1 MRRGPTMSRAKHT
14 IFLNLSLA
22 LALAFPAAAVAQQN
36 PTPCSSSAQCP
47 DGTTCQTGFLGL
59 KYCLFEFCNSDA
71 GCSRPGALCTNGI
84 CRLPGG
90 GGGGGGAGL
99 GQSGPGGRCGPQR
112 LGGGVIKS
120 IGCKAGLQ
128 CRFGFCEQLR

>member
-1 MRRGPTMSRAKHT
+1 MRRGPIMSATKRA
-14 IFLNLSLA
+14 IFLSLSLA
-22 LALAFPAAAVAQQN
+22 LAMAVPAAAVAQQN
-36 PTPCSSSAQCP
+36 PSPCSSTAQCP
-47 DGTTCQTGFLGL
+47 DGMSCQPGFLGL
-59 KYCLFEFCNSDA
+59 KYCLFEYCNVDTD
-71 GCSRPGALCTNGI
+71 CSRPGAQCTNGI
-84 CRLPGG
+84 CRRPGG
-90 GGGGGGAGL
+90 GGGGGGGGL